1 MLLPLAAER
10 VSNSTMFGHFAC
22 LLLMNK
28 GRRQLFKTFNIMNAE
43 NVKAAFEIKE
53 LISPATAIQ

>member
-1 MLLPLAAER
+1 
-10 VSNSTMFGHFAC
+10 
-22 LLLMNK
+22 MNK